1 MKMNHTIFA
10 ELDDEYLLSMA
21 AIGYD
26 DFEAVFTS
34 WVLVLYAKLEWH
46 SALHC
51 HTVTAAIATKTTIA
65 ATAAIDHQSFTVG
78 VVSQIFRELICCYQ
92 CWCWC

>member
-34 WVLVLYAKLEWH
+34 
-46 SALHC
+46 
-51 HTVTAAIATKTTIA
+51 
-65 ATAAIDHQSFTVG
+65 
-78 VVSQIFRELICCYQ
+78 
-92 CWCWC
+92 